1 MKKLIINLFLI
12 VAFLGFNG
20 YVMDQ
25 ASAAVNLQ
33 GTLNRT
39 GSGIYDNNQA
49 AQPSF
54 PVLIGNVIKMLLGVL
69 GVLLLGI
76 IVYAGYLWTTA
87 GGDEGQVKKAIA
99 WIRNALIGMVITL
112 SAYALTDYVMA
123 KLIAATYTE

>member
-1 MKKLIINLFLI
+1 
-12 VAFLGFNG
+12 
-20 YVMDQ
+20 MDQ

-33 GTLNRT
+33 GTLTQT
-39 GSGIYDNNQA
+39 GGGIYEDSLS